1 MSLGRFIRGLF
12 GPYERQITAA
22 YRSIYVDIDAYVDGI
37 RKWVPSAR
45 NILEV
50 GCGEG
55 AVTERLAAAY
65 PSAEITAIDISPRL
79 GRLYRGPAGRVR
91 FLERT
96 VQEVA
101 AAEPGRYDLAMLADV
116 LHHVPVPLR
125 GELLDSVRAA
135 LAPGGAFVF
144 KDWERSATPIHW
156 LCHASDR
163 WLTGDKVA
171 YMKRGEAKAALAR
184 SFGNGS
190 IAAEAWVRPW
200 RNNFMMLVR
209 P

>member
-1 MSLGRFIRGLF
+1 MALGPLVRRLF
-12 GPYERQITAA
+12 GRHERRVAEL
-22 YRSIYVDIDAYVDGI
+22 YRSIYVDIDAYVD
-37 RKWVPSAR
+37 RVRQWVPDAR
-45 NILEV
+45 RILEV

-65 PSAEITAIDISPRL
+65 PEAEITAIDISPRL
-79 GRLYRGPAGRVR
+79 GRLYRGPADRVR
-91 FLERT
+91 FLQRT
-96 VQEVA
+96 VQEIA

-125 GELLDSVRAA
+125 GELLDAVRAA

-163 WLTGDKVA
+163 WLTGDEVA